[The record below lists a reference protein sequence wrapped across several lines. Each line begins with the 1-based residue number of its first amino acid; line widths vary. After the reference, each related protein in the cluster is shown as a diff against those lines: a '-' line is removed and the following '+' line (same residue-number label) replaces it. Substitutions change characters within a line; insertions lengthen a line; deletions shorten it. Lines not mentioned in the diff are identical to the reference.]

1 VNGIVADDA
10 GNLSITGYAGPGPFP
25 VTSGA
30 LSVGDTYFAQLN
42 ADGKSLIYSTL
53 LPFGSAGNAV
63 ALGASRTPA
72 VLGDSGVLTI
82 FGSGDS
88 AVPAVYALAIT
99 AVASVDGQVAPGE
112 VVSLFGVNL
121 GPDQAVGLALDPSG
135 LIATQLG
142 GVQVRFDG
150 VLAPVIMAQKNQLN
164 VQVPYEIADKG
175 VTAMQI
181 TGTAGTSQV
190 LSLPVVASEP
200 GILTVDGTYAAAIN
214 QDGSI
219 NTSDNPVTLGS
230 IITLFVTGSGSWSGS
245 LKTGQVS
252 SISLAYPALP
262 VKAYVLLPPALQP
275 LVEADVLYAG
285 SAPGLTDGVLQ
296 VNLLLPGPDALGLT
310 GPGNFRLLNL
320 VLQVGDVQSPPATIW
335 TRLGP

>member
-1 VNGIVADDA
+1 
-10 GNLSITGYAGPGPFP
+10 
-25 VTSGA
+25 
-30 LSVGDTYFAQLN
+30 
-42 ADGKSLIYSTL
+42 
-53 LPFGSAGNAV
+53 
-63 ALGASRTPA
+63 
-72 VLGDSGVLTI
+72 
-82 FGSGDS
+82 
-88 AVPAVYALAIT
+88 YALAIT

-200 GILTVDGTYAAAIN
+200 GILTVDGTYAEC
-214 QDGSI
+214 
-219 NTSDNPVTLGS
+219 PVP
-230 IITLFVTGSGSWSGS
+230 
-245 LKTGQVS
+245 KRP
-252 SISLAYPALP
+252 LAE
-262 VKAYVLLPPALQP
+262 K
-275 LVEADVLYAG
+275 E
-285 SAPGLTDGVLQ
+285 
-296 VNLLLPGPDALGLT
+296 
-310 GPGNFRLLNL
+310 
-320 VLQVGDVQSPPATIW
+320 
-335 TRLGP
+335 